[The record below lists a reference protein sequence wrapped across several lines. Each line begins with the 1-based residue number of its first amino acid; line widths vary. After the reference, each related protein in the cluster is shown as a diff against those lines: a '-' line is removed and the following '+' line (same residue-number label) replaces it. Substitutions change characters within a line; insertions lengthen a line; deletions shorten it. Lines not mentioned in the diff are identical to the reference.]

1 MGGFSGA
8 SVIVNPPRSTGFGD
22 PFRNINAH
30 STGKVTCQIIMIPII
45 RLQTENKLF
54 LCCSV
59 MLAKIRQQEWIKHK
73 KTRNVENPSNTKG
86 KNYGCRPAKFR

>member
-45 RLQTENKLF
+45 D
-54 LCCSV
+54 
-59 MLAKIRQQEWIKHK
+59 HK
-73 KTRNVENPSNTKG
+73 TSN
-86 KNYGCRPAKFR
+86 